1 MSENWNDDSSE
12 HSRDLSGK
20 GGVREE
26 WWFLDM
32 NFCFTTKGA
41 RAPDIEVKSVRVKQ
55 IFMNRVLVLR

>member
-1 MSENWNDDSSE
+1 MNIR
-12 HSRDLSGK
+12 RDLSGK

-55 IFMNRVLVLR
+55 IFMNRVRRSSLDDTAGLY